1 MKRITLSSALIL
13 PLVFATGL
21 SSCKSSSEKSTDQQE
36 VQAKSTTPEKTEK
49 VKKAEKSPTSVPMSK
64 LTPATFNAV
73 PLKGYFVK
81 NTVSAEKESQVVL
94 INSQEEFNQ
103 SFGVAKT
110 MDNTVTPIDFTKN
123 KVVAIFTKPTDVQ
136 TTIDLGKVII
146 NGEDLTLTYQ
156 LKQGEKQSFKSS
168 ALLLFSVP
176 NTVKIITPKQ

>member
-21 SSCKSSSEKSTDQQE
+21 SSCKSSSEKPTDQQE
-36 VQAKSTTPEKTEK
+36 VQAKSTTPEKLEEAK
-49 VKKAEKSPTSVPMSK
+49 KSPTSVPMSE

-81 NTVSAEKESQVVL
+81 NTVSAEKDSQVVL

-110 MDNTVTPIDFTKN
+110 MENTVTPIDFTKN

-146 NGEDLTLTYQ
+146 KGEDLTLTYQ